1 MSWSEEALRRLLK
14 KCGPPLTGEGNA
26 SQLNHFDITQ
36 VPTTPSIP
44 NLWYHPKEE
53 SGMIV
58 TPSLFDTRQDLFN
71 DEPIFGRVTQE
82 MALEDDILDIE
93 AVR

>member
-1 MSWSEEALRRLLK
+1 
-14 KCGPPLTGEGNA
+14 
-26 SQLNHFDITQ
+26 
-36 VPTTPSIP
+36 
-44 NLWYHPKEE
+44 
-53 SGMIV
+53 MIV

-93 AVR
+93 AVRC